1 MSCVDSTAPLN
12 YRIGS
17 NNQHEMLFTLLT
29 TIQEPT
35 ASVRE
40 LVSFLN
46 QTDSKLIVVGDK
58 KGPASFD
65 IEGVRF
71 LPLDAQLG
79 LDLELSSKLPTGHYA
94 RKNVGYLV
102 AIAEG
107 APCIYETDDDNA
119 PLSSW
124 RPRSETV
131 KALPIDVHGWV
142 NVFRAF
148 TSLLIW
154 PRGFPLDEIKES
166 FHYAPRVSDAVTVRA
181 PIQQGLANNSPDVDA
196 IWRLVLDAEFTYE
209 SSESVLLRRG
219 AWCPFNS
226 QSTWWFPIAYP
237 LMYLP
242 SSCTFR
248 MTDIWRSFIAQRC
261 LWELDLGVVFHGA
274 EVAQE
279 RNQHDLMRDFADEVP
294 GYTRNKEL
302 VGILEKLS
310 LSTGRDAVGTN
321 LLRCYES
328 LVDAAFFAQSE
339 LGLVNAWLSDL
350 KRLGQPTNND
360 QAGVASLAEKT

>member
-1 MSCVDSTAPLN
+1 
-12 YRIGS
+12 
-17 NNQHEMLFTLLT
+17 MLFTLLT

-46 QTDSKLIVVGDK
+46 QTNSKLIVVGDK

-71 LPLDAQLG
+71 LPLDAQLA
-79 LDLELSSKLPTGHYA
+79 LDFEISGKLPTGHYA

-102 AIAEG
+102 AISEG

-119 PLSSW
+119 PLQSW

-131 KALPIDVHGWV
+131 RAGAVDGPRWV

-148 TSLLIW
+148 TSLPIW
-154 PRGFPLDEIKES
+154 PRGFPLDEIRGS
-166 FHYAPRVSDAVTVRA
+166 FNGAVHVSDAVNVRA

-196 IWRLVLDAEFTYE
+196 IWRLVLDSDFEYE
-209 SSESVLLRRG
+209 SGESILLRRG

-294 GYTRNKEL
+294 GYTRN
-302 VGILEKLS
+302 
-310 LSTGRDAVGTN
+310 
-321 LLRCYES
+321 
-328 LVDAAFFAQSE
+328 
-339 LGLVNAWLSDL
+339 
-350 KRLGQPTNND
+350 
-360 QAGVASLAEKT
+360 